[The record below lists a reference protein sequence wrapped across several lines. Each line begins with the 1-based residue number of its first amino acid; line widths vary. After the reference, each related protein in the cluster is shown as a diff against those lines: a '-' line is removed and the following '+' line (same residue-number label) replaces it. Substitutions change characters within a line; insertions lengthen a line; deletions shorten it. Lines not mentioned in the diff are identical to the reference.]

1 MIDEVSSDSDEL
13 HVALGK
19 RIRQK
24 RLSSGLTQAQLAERI
39 AISRTS
45 LTNMELGRQR
55 LLVDQLYKVAE
66 VLNTLPRDLL
76 PGPTEM
82 VAAAAA
88 NNDAREAIPESVH
101 RFAQKLHQRKHK

>member
-1 MIDEVSSDSDEL
+1 MVDEGSSDGDEL

-19 RIRQK
+19 RIREK

-66 VLNTLPRDLL
+66 VLNTQPRDLL
-76 PGPTEM
+76 PAPTEV
-82 VAAAAA
+82 VAAAVKS
-88 NNDAREAIPESVH
+88 DGGDAIPESVH